1 MNRLSMSIAAALL
14 GILPVSR
21 AAHAADRYAYIDLQR
36 ALEETDDGKKAKSN
50 LKHEFERRQK
60 ELDGKSAELK
70 KLKEDFDKKQPL
82 LKPDAAAKAQKDM
95 QDRFLQLQETYTRLQ
110 REMQTKEQEA
120 TRDIIRRLVAMV
132 GRIAER
138 DHFAMVFERSASVVW
153 ALPSLDLTNEVV
165 RMYNSSPASEA
176 KQK

>member
-1 MNRLSMSIAAALL
+1 MNRLSLSIAAALL
-14 GILPVSR
+14 GTLPAAR

-36 ALEETDDGKKAKSN
+36 ALEETEDGKKAKSA
-50 LKHEFERRQK
+50 LKKEFERRQK
-60 ELDGKSAELK
+60 ELDSKSAELK

-95 QDRFLQLQETYTRLQ
+95 QDRFLQLQETYARLQ
-110 REMQTKEQEA
+110 REMQTKEQET
-120 TRDIIRRLVAMV
+120 TRGIIGRLVSLV

-153 ALPSLDLTNEVV
+153 AQPSLGLTNEVI
-165 RMYNSSPASEA
+165 RMYNSSQASEA
-176 KQK
+176 KPK